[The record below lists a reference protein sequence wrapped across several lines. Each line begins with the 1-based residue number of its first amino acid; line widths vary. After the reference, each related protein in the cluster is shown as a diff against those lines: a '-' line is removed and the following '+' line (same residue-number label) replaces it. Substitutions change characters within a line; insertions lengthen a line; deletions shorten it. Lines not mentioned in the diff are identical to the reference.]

1 MPVPA
6 IPTPPKRL
14 RILGAEEIDALY
26 GRPRFTPEERQEYF
40 TLSPPEKAALEPF
53 HSLTSRLYYLLQL
66 GYFKARQLF
75 FVFGLRDVEEDVRY
89 LQERYFVTTHFRA
102 EEISK
107 VTRLKQQRV
116 ILALCNYR
124 HCDAVARHQL
134 AVKAQQAARVCAK
147 PVYIFRELWH
157 FLTTQRL
164 VAPGYTVLQ
173 ELIGQA
179 LTAEQQRLITVV
191 RTHLQPTD
199 IAAFQR
205 LIEEAPGLYAI
216 TQLTH
221 EPKDFSSS
229 EIKREIQRGTQLRPL
244 YTLATRVVP
253 ALQISHESLNYYASL
268 VSYYSVYKLKRLPAW
283 TVYLYLLCF
292 VVHRYRRLHDHLIT
306 SLMSHVRQYTEDA
319 KAVAKDRVYTARIE
333 SNDTFHKA
341 GHVLHLFTDDR
352 IADET
357 PSKEVRAH
365 AFRILARDQ
374 LAGMAAHLVGTSRF
388 DEAAFQWDRVDTL
401 ASQFKRHLRPVLLAV
416 EFAAPS
422 PHHPLLEAVQFLTTA
437 FQKGKP
443 LGHYPPEQFPVR
455 GIPESLKRYLYGT
468 DPHGRKHVLPDRYE
482 FLVYRLLRDRLE
494 AGDLFCRDSI
504 RFRSFEDD
512 LLDDRQWQEKDRLV
526 AETGLPILMQPIQEH
541 LAELEQQLEGR
552 LAMVNRRIATGENA
566 HFQITHRGVQV
577 HWTLEYPSSQEPV
590 NHPFFEQLQQVDISR
605 VLHFVHRQCHFLE
618 AFEHLRGR
626 YVKQRADH
634 GTLVAC
640 LLAWGTN
647 TGLSKM
653 GEISDIGYPTLLAT
667 SENYIRLETLRAAN
681 DQVSNALAA
690 LPIFRYYD
698 LDGSLHSSSDSQ
710 KCETRLSTINARHSP
725 KYFGLKKGVVAYTL
739 VANHVPINAQ
749 IIGANEHESHYV
761 FDILFN
767 NTTDIQPDIHSTDT
781 HGTNEVNFA
790 LLHVFGYQF
799 APRYR
804 DLQEKVQHVL
814 YGFKHPSQYGTVL
827 LKPIRKINTR
837 LIVEEWEQIQRI
849 LVSLALK
856 TTTQSI
862 IVGKLSAYA
871 RKNKTRRALWE
882 YDNILRSLYLLD
894 YIDSPPLRRNVQR
907 ALNRGENYHQLRRA
921 VSYANFGKLRFK
933 TEYEQQLW
941 EECSRLVT
949 NSIIYYN
956 ATILSHLVAYIEHQG
971 DQHSAALLTQVSPI
985 AWQHINLCGR
995 YEFTRE
1001 PEAIHMP
1008 AIIQALAQ
1016 VPVTQDCAR

>member
-1 MPVPA
+1 
-6 IPTPPKRL
+6 
-14 RILGAEEIDALY
+14 
-26 GRPRFTPEERQEYF
+26 
-40 TLSPPEKAALEPF
+40 
-53 HSLTSRLYYLLQL
+53 
-66 GYFKARQLF
+66 
-75 FVFGLRDVEEDVRY
+75 
-89 LQERYFVTTHFRA
+89 
-102 EEISK
+102 
-107 VTRLKQQRV
+107 
-116 ILALCNYR
+116 
-124 HCDAVARHQL
+124 
-134 AVKAQQAARVCAK
+134 
-147 PVYIFRELWH
+147 
-157 FLTTQRL
+157 
-164 VAPGYTVLQ
+164 
-173 ELIGQA
+173 
-179 LTAEQQRLITVV
+179 
-191 RTHLQPTD
+191 
-199 IAAFQR
+199 
-205 LIEEAPGLYAI
+205 
-216 TQLTH
+216 
-221 EPKDFSSS
+221 
-229 EIKREIQRGTQLRPL
+229 
-244 YTLATRVVP
+244 
-253 ALQISHESLNYYASL
+253 
-268 VSYYSVYKLKRLPAW
+268 
-283 TVYLYLLCF
+283 
-292 VVHRYRRLHDHLIT
+292 
-306 SLMSHVRQYTEDA
+306 MSHVRQYTEDA

-333 SNDTFHKA
+333 SNDTLHKA

-357 PSKEVRAH
+357 PFKEVRAH

-374 LAGMAAHLVGTSRF
+374 LTGMAAHLVGTSHF

-401 ASQFKRHLRPVLLAV
+401 APQFKRHLRPVLLAV
-416 EFAAPS
+416 AFAAPS
-422 PHHPLLEAVQFLTTA
+422 LHHPLLEAVQFLTTA

-443 LGHYPPEQFPVR
+443 LGHCPPEQFPVR
-455 GIPESLKRYLYGT
+455 GIPESLKRYLYGI
-468 DPHGRKHVLPDRYE
+468 DPHGRKHVRPDRYE

-494 AGDLFCRDSI
+494 AGDLFCRDSL

-512 LLDDRQWQEKDRLV
+512 LLDDRQWQAKDRLV
-526 AETGLPILMQPIQEH
+526 AEMGLPILMQPIQEH
-541 LAELEQQLEGR
+541 LADLEQQLEDR
-552 LAMVNRRIATGENA
+552 LAVVNRRLATGENT
-566 HFQITHRGVQV
+566 HFQITRRGAQV
-577 HWTLEYPSSQEPV
+577 RWTLEYPSSQEPV
-590 NHPFFEQLQQVDISR
+590 NHPFFEQLRQIDISR

-690 LPIFRYYD
+690 LPIFQYYD
-698 LDGSLHSSSDSQ
+698 LDGSLHSSSDGQ
-710 KCETRLSTINARHSP
+710 KFETRHSTINARHSP

-814 YGFKHPSQYGTVL
+814 YGFKHPSQYGTML

-871 RKNKTRRALWE
+871 RRNKTRRALWE

-921 VSYANFGKLRFK
+921 VSYANFGKLRFR

-941 EECSRLVT
+941 EECSRLIT
-949 NSIIYYN
+949 NGIIHYN
-956 ATILSHLVAYIEHQG
+956 ATILSHLFTHKERLG
-971 DQHSAALLTQVSPI
+971 DATGATLLTQVSPV

-995 YEFTRE
+995 YEFTQGPE
-1001 PEAIHMP
+1001 PINISAIVE
-1008 AIIQALAQ
+1008 ALAQ
-1016 VPVTQDCAR
+1016 APVPRDLPC